1 MDLRISIFLG
11 PLQRPCLPRGLMDAK
26 GMHDFSK
33 SHYLS
38 GTQVTYPCEVGN
50 LTELRCVMRL
60 SQEIVQRTWRA
71 RRPWASS
78 IPPFLH
84 SCHQVFQKNSVCVHS
99 PAAVS
104 EPPEECGFSQLLHV
118 TVMPSVSCTFCIS
131 VL

>member
-1 MDLRISIFLG
+1 
-11 PLQRPCLPRGLMDAK
+11 MDAK
-26 GMHDFSK
+26 GMHDISK

-60 SQEIVQRTWRA
+60 SQKIVQRMNVKSSATLGLLH
-71 RRPWASS
+71 SS
-78 IPPFLH
+78 IAPFLH
-84 SCHQVFQKNSVCVHS
+84 LCHQVFQKNSVHVHS

-118 TVMPSVSCTFCIS
+118 TAMPSVSCTFCIS